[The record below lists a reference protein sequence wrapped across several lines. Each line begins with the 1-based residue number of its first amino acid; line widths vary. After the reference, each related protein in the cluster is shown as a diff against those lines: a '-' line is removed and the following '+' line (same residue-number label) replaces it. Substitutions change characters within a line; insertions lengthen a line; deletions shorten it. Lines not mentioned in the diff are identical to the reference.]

1 MCSKTSTSVAYG
13 VCFSKARCSE
23 PRVLCWTEGCVL
35 RTLLALVGMFCY
47 KTRSGRIKKI
57 RKDTA
62 ICPCPVAAWPYL
74 RRKHHVVS
82 LCALFPPSFSNMLSL
97 KHVGKSQLFCRMPQ
111 VERPCSLRFSTQQ
124 DLSLSITNYLE
135 RLPWPSRSFLLKT
148 EWMLNVCWARSFPR
162 WERLRTKKLRPFQH
176 VVVFAHRRAEDRLA
190 LFIWPA
196 WHSIR

>member
-1 MCSKTSTSVAYG
+1 VLQNFNLSRLWSLLLKSAMQRAMCALLNWG
-13 VCFSKARCSE
+13 VHIENSSRAR
-23 PRVLCWTEGCVL
+23 WH
-35 RTLLALVGMFCY
+35 TLLQDTIQEME
-47 KTRSGRIKKI
+47 KI
-57 RKDTA
+57 WKDTA
-62 ICPCPVAAWPYL
+62 ICPCPVPAWPYP
-74 RRKHHVVS
+74 RKKHYVVS

-97 KHVGKSQLFCRMPQ
+97 KHVGESQLFCRMPQ
-111 VERPCSLRFSTQQ
+111 VKRPCSLCFSTQQ

-162 WERLRTKKLRPFQH
+162 WERLRTKKSRPFQH